1 MHVTLNTGHV
11 TPAGLWWATGHDLD
25 DPDIRAMID
34 AGQKPMIGGA
44 SIGNAVENK
53 VLDHLVANATYT
65 APTPSLGLWTSTVD
79 DTSTAATAGELTYT
93 TYARQSISSTNMS
106 PAASG
111 SVTNDVAITF
121 AAVTAGGGTVTFW
134 MLCSPPPVRATT
146 SAGAPQHRRS
156 SAPRRRRPQW
166 RSAGSSSTST
176 DSPSSRP
183 TSREPPNEHHLRQVQ
198 PTDAHHL
205 PLCA

>member
-1 MHVTLNTGHV
+1 VLIQLHKGQI
-11 TPAGLWWATGHDLD
+11 TPAGLWLGTGHDLN
-25 DPDIRAMID
+25 DPEIREMINR
-34 AGQKPMIGGA
+34 GIKPMLGGA

-121 AAVTAGGGTVTFW
+121 PAVSAGGGTVTFW
-134 MLCSPPPVRATT
+134 MLCS
-146 SAGAPQHRRS
+146 
-156 SAPRRRRPQW
+156 
-166 RSAGSSSTST
+166 SSSGAGDNICWGTATST
-176 DSPSSRP
+176 VISTTQTPP
-183 TSREPPNEHHLRQVQ
+183 TVAIGGFIITL
-198 PTDAHHL
+198 D
-205 PLCA
+205 

>member
-1 MHVTLNTGHV
+1 MQIKLNKAHIT
-11 TPAGLWWATGHDLD
+11 TAGLWWGTGADLN
-25 DPDIRAMID
+25 DPAIRALID
-34 AGQKPMIGGA
+34 RNVRPVMGAA

-93 TYARQSISSTNMS
+93 TYARQGISSTNMS

-121 AAVTAGGGTVTFW
+121 PAVSAGGGTVTFW
-134 MLCSPPPVRATT
+134 MLCS
-146 SAGAPQHRRS
+146 
-156 SAPRRRRPQW
+156 
-166 RSAGSSSTST
+166 SSSGAGDNICWGTATST
-176 DSPSSRP
+176 VISTTQTPP
-183 TSREPPNEHHLRQVQ
+183 TVAIGGFVITL
-198 PTDAHHL
+198 
-205 PLCA
+205 

>member
-1 MHVTLNTGHV
+1 MELITLNPGRL

-25 DPDIRAMID
+25 DPAIRRLINQ
-34 AGQKPMIGGA
+34 GKGPMMGGA

-121 AAVTAGGGTVTFW
+121 PAVTAGGGTVTFW
-134 MLCSPPPVRATT
+134 MLCS
-146 SAGAPQHRRS
+146 
-156 SAPRRRRPQW
+156 
-166 RSAGSSSTST
+166 SSSGAGDNICWGTATST
-176 DSPSSRP
+176 VISTTQTPP
-183 TSREPPNEHHLRQVQ
+183 TVAIGGFVITL
-198 PTDAHHL
+198 D
-205 PLCA
+205 

>member
-1 MHVTLNTGHV
+1 MNIIQLNKGHV

-25 DPDIRAMID
+25 DPAIRALIN
-34 AGQKPMIGGA
+34 AGKGPMMGGA
-44 SIGNAVENK
+44 SIGNVVENK

-106 PAASG
+106 AAASG

-121 AAVTAGGGTVTFW
+121 PAVTAGGGTVTFW
-134 MLCSPPPVRATT
+134 MLCSSSSGAGDNICWGTATSTVVSTTQTPPVVAIGGLIITL
-146 SAGAPQHRRS
+146 
-156 SAPRRRRPQW
+156 
-166 RSAGSSSTST
+166 
-176 DSPSSRP
+176 D
-183 TSREPPNEHHLRQVQ
+183 
-198 PTDAHHL
+198 
-205 PLCA
+205 